1 VSREKPK
8 SPDTAGSTRA
18 VSRNQTLRVCV
29 NEVITAYLGSVD
41 DDFISNLYDT
51 VLAEVE
57 PPLLEAV
64 MQKARSNQSK
74 AAQMLGLNRGTL
86 RKKLRQYDML

>member
-1 VSREKPK
+1 MEEQTGATGP
-8 SPDTAGSTRA
+8 AA
-18 VSRNQTLRVCV
+18 RNQTLRSCV
-29 NEVITAYLGSVD
+29 NEVITTYLEAVD

-64 MQKARSNQSK
+64 LQKARSNQSK
-74 AAQMLGLNRGTL
+74 AAKMLGLNRGTL
-86 RKKLRQYDML
+86 RKKLKQYDML